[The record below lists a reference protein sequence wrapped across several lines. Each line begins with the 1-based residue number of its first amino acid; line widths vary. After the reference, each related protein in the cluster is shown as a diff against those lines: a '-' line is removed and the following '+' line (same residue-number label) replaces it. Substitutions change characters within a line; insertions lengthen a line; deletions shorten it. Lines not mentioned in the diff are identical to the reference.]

1 MTGMSN
7 GWTLGES
14 SKLPPGAE
22 LIEFAIL
29 EYTMAD
35 IIPPIGINRA
45 FRMYTSY
52 RHKAAFAEYLEF
64 QSE

>member
-14 SKLPPGAE
+14 SKLPPGTE
-22 LIEFAIL
+22 MIEFAIL

-35 IIPPIGINRA
+35 INCLAGDPALLHRRRPVLVLSSFLNLV
-45 FRMYTSY
+45 SP
-52 RHKAAFAEYLEF
+52 
-64 QSE
+64 